1 MKRYA
6 RSQLYIAGTFLI
18 VSLFLFVAI
27 FLYAAQTIRNRQ
39 VKLLELELENT
50 EMEVQLFFDDFT
62 HAIHDVE
69 AYIELYGTTGL
80 RDYIVQKQGHHPSVA
95 SIYFGTIHNVMYNS
109 SGFIPPEGF
118 DLRTRVWY
126 LMAIEKGSVIVTPAF
141 LNATQDYMIT
151 TMAAPVYDEHDQ
163 LLGVIGIDIRINDI
177 ESHIAAR
184 TIGETGYALLVDSNG
199 KLLTLPTSWQMDD
212 LLVDL
217 SEVNVDLDLI
227 DENKV
232 HLHQILHQDTG
243 SLIYT
248 DVILDEY
255 ELIVFMP
262 DNEFYVTQVQF
273 GRYFVVVF
281 VLINVIGITFFLLNR
296 RYIFIPLV
304 ELDQEIAKID
314 LSQKVSYRLPIESK
328 DRFLDIKSTLNQ
340 ALDAAEVYFNENATK
355 AEELYL
361 RSQRF
366 KLLIDSTQDFIIQIS
381 PTHVISSAY
390 GKGLAKIGL
399 EEEDMIGRKME
410 DVFNQSK
417 IAHEDMISLALQGE
431 HKLYDWEIMRD
442 SVRYVYETSVSPIYS
457 QKDHIIGVVSISR
470 DITEATIR
478 QEEIKYI
485 NQHDYLT
492 GLYNRRMFQE
502 TFESLSQNKAY
513 PLTIMMLDLNGLKLI
528 NDAFGHLKGDEA
540 LRMVSLILSDVL
552 SEHFV
557 SRIGG
562 DEFAAIVKGEKQKY
576 IDTLVENITKKV
588 SNLIIENVRL
598 SISIGYEIIENNDTD
613 FNEAI
618 KKAENNMYR
627 HKIAESM
634 SVRNNAIKAIHK
646 TLTDKY
652 RDERIHS
659 EKVSQLCYV
668 IGLALE
674 LNADSLKELR
684 LAGMYHDI
692 GKIAIPDAILNK
704 PDQLTTEEFEI
715 MKTHTEMGY
724 NILRAADEYSKLA
737 EYALTHHERWDG
749 KGYPRGIKGEDIP
762 LFARII
768 NLADSFDAM
777 TSNRSYRMKM
787 SKEKAIEEI
796 KKHAG
801 HQFDPQLAK
810 IFVTKVLK
818 REWS

>member
-1 MKRYA
+1 
-6 RSQLYIAGTFLI
+6 
-18 VSLFLFVAI
+18 
-27 FLYAAQTIRNRQ
+27 
-39 VKLLELELENT
+39 
-50 EMEVQLFFDDFT
+50 
-62 HAIHDVE
+62 
-69 AYIELYGTTGL
+69 
-80 RDYIVQKQGHHPSVA
+80 
-95 SIYFGTIHNVMYNS
+95 
-109 SGFIPPEGF
+109 
-118 DLRTRVWY
+118 
-126 LMAIEKGSVIVTPAF
+126 
-141 LNATQDYMIT
+141 MIT

-410 DVFNQSK
+410 DCF
-417 IAHEDMISLALQGE
+417 
-431 HKLYDWEIMRD
+431 
-442 SVRYVYETSVSPIYS
+442 
-457 QKDHIIGVVSISR
+457 
-470 DITEATIR
+470 
-478 QEEIKYI
+478 
-485 NQHDYLT
+485 
-492 GLYNRRMFQE
+492 
-502 TFESLSQNKAY
+502 
-513 PLTIMMLDLNGLKLI
+513 
-528 NDAFGHLKGDEA
+528 
-540 LRMVSLILSDVL
+540 
-552 SEHFV
+552 
-557 SRIGG
+557 
-562 DEFAAIVKGEKQKY
+562 
-576 IDTLVENITKKV
+576 
-588 SNLIIENVRL
+588 
-598 SISIGYEIIENNDTD
+598 
-613 FNEAI
+613 
-618 KKAENNMYR
+618 
-627 HKIAESM
+627 
-634 SVRNNAIKAIHK
+634 
-646 TLTDKY
+646 
-652 RDERIHS
+652 
-659 EKVSQLCYV
+659 
-668 IGLALE
+668 
-674 LNADSLKELR
+674 
-684 LAGMYHDI
+684 
-692 GKIAIPDAILNK
+692 
-704 PDQLTTEEFEI
+704 
-715 MKTHTEMGY
+715 
-724 NILRAADEYSKLA
+724 
-737 EYALTHHERWDG
+737 
-749 KGYPRGIKGEDIP
+749 
-762 LFARII
+762 
-768 NLADSFDAM
+768 
-777 TSNRSYRMKM
+777 
-787 SKEKAIEEI
+787 
-796 KKHAG
+796 
-801 HQFDPQLAK
+801 
-810 IFVTKVLK
+810 
-818 REWS
+818 